1 MVFAEAKAE
10 QLALDP
16 CSEPAARASDT
27 VEVVLITVV
36 PTVTLRMAHAVAARL
51 HLLVLQLQLQL
62 QLHLEPQFRPH
73 LQPHL
78 RIHLQLPSPVTDCA
92 EAKAEQLALARH
104 LDPAVHASDTVE
116 VVLIIAAPTVTL
128 RLGRAVAAQLHL
140 RLLELLLQLHLE
152 PQLRPHL
159 QSRLRTQFQSPATAS
174 VECKVERHV

>member
-10 QLALDP
+10 QLALARHSDP
-16 CSEPAARASDT
+16 AVHASDT
-27 VEVVLITVV
+27 VEVVLITAV
-36 PTVTLRMAHAVAARL
+36 PTVTLHMAHAVAARL
-51 HLLVLQLQLQL
+51 HLLELQLH
-62 QLHLEPQFRPH
+62 LHLEPQFRPH

-78 RIHLQLPSPVTDCA
+78 RVHLQLLSPVTDCA
-92 EAKAEQLALARH
+92 EYKAEPLALARH
-104 LDPAVHASDTVE
+104 SDPAVHASDTVE